1 MTPEEFVQEFREL
14 KEYIQNGYFSHGT
27 KISRIERLVEAGLNP
42 KQIELVKAIVSEA
55 LTDSLYTVLLGLDG
69 CASIGH
75 NQVLYNL
82 QDEEGNQITGEIESY
97 AWEQFQNKNT

>member
-14 KEYIQNGYFSHGT
+14 KEYIESGYFSQESD
-27 KISRIERLVEAGLNP
+27 ISRVERLVDAGLNTN
-42 KQIELVKAIVSEA
+42 QIELVKNVVSES
-55 LTDSLYTVLLGLDG
+55 LTDALYTVLLGLDG

-82 QDEEGNQITGEIESY
+82 KDEEGNQITGEIESH
-97 AWEQFQNKNT
+97 AWEQFQNKST